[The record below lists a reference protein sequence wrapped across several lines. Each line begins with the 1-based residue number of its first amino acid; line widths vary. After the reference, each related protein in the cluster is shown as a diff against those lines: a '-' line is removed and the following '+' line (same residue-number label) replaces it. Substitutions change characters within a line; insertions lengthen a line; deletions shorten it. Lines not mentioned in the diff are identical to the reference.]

1 MNNTIQEKED
11 MFDNEQLSKFDL
23 LDYDIERTFYR
34 VCMFMKKYRKLKS
47 KNYCEVP
54 IKITSTYKYIFV
66 DERTKGINDY
76 TKLDTFI
83 DNDTEYQTLSKKI
96 CSITKH
102 FSQEEL
108 IYYTI
113 CLYRQEPEYRAYK
126 EIGCSYCGLLPIK
139 KSCIVKFACALDI
152 EVYNDDDGFAD
163 PNEEEKFEKF
173 MKEFKL

>member
-1 MNNTIQEKED
+1 MILHSYHLTLRWSHQILPQSLHTIQEKED
-11 MFDNEQLSKFDL
+11 ILDNELLSKFDL

-47 KNYCEVP
+47 KNYCEMP

-76 TKLDTFI
+76 TKLDAFI

-113 CLYRQEPEYRAYK
+113 CLYRQASIELYSILPLWK
-126 EIGCSYCGLLPIK
+126 E
-139 KSCIVKFACALDI
+139 
-152 EVYNDDDGFAD
+152 
-163 PNEEEKFEKF
+163 
-173 MKEFKL
+173 

>member
-11 MFDNEQLSKFDL
+11 ILDNELLSKFDL

-47 KNYCEVP
+47 KNYCEMP

-76 TKLDTFI
+76 TKLDAFI

-96 CSITKH
+96 CSITKQ
-102 FSQEEL
+102 FVYIDKNQSIEL
-108 IYYTI
+108 IKRLDALI
-113 CLYRQEPEYRAYK
+113 V
-126 EIGCSYCGLLPIK
+126 GCCQSRKVVL
-139 KSCIVKFACALDI
+139 
-152 EVYNDDDGFAD
+152 
-163 PNEEEKFEKF
+163 
-173 MKEFKL
+173 